1 MQVIFSGILMAL
13 LSFCACAESDR
24 IHLGETIYRQGIL
37 PSGAKLVGTRENDI
51 NAEGIGAACVS
62 CHRRSGLGTQEGRY
76 VIPPIIGKYLFR
88 TSAKNIE
95 DMNLPHVVGNQS
107 ARVAY
112 TDATLAQAIRSGIN
126 AEGKPLNYLMPRY
139 KLDDANMAILVDY
152 LKQLTSG
159 PVPGVTD
166 DTIHFATII
175 TPDVSPETRQAMV
188 NVLNQFFIDKNS
200 FIRGGVRPMR
210 TSKEV
215 MYRVNRKWQLHIW
228 DLSGTPDTWEQQLKE
243 KLKTEPVYAVISG
256 LGAKTWEPIHK
267 FCEGEAI
274 PCLFPNVDL
283 PVVAENDFYPVYFS
297 KGVLLEAQL
306 ISHQLQENHSKTG
319 LPRIVQIYRQGDIGE
334 AAAKKFRT
342 ELSELHPNIVDRP
355 LGSNVSTLD
364 IQNAVQSI
372 DSKDVLVLWLRPGDI
387 QLLPPNKQEVNEVY
401 FSGIMG
407 GLESAPIP
415 TSWRSIAHIAYPF
428 DLPNVRKVRMNYPLT
443 WLKIKGIPIVNE
455 RVQSDTYL
463 ACGIL
468 AETLSEMLDS
478 FVRDYLVERVEVML
492 SHRVITGY
500 YPRFGLAP
508 GQRFASKGGYIAHYS
523 GENDLLLTAEGDW
536 IVP

>member
-1 MQVIFSGILMAL
+1 MQVIFSGILMAF
-13 LSFCACAESDR
+13 LSFCAYAESDTA
-24 IHLGETIYRQGIL
+24 HLGETIYRQGTL
-37 PSGAKLVGTRENDI
+37 PSGAKLAGTRENDI
-51 NAEGIGAACVS
+51 NVEGIGAACAS

-112 TDATLAQAIRSGIN
+112 TDVTLGQAIRSGIS
-126 AEGKPLNYLMPRY
+126 AEGKQLNYLMPRY
-139 KLDDANMAILVDY
+139 KLDDANMAILIDY

-175 TPDVSPETRQAMV
+175 TPDVNPETRQAMV
-188 NVLNQFFIDKNS
+188 NVLNQFFTDKNS

-256 LGAKTWEPIHK
+256 LGAKTWEPVHK
-267 FCEGEAI
+267 FCEGEVI

-342 ELSELHPNIVDRP
+342 EISESHPNIVDRP
-355 LGSNVSTLD
+355 LASNVSTLD
-364 IQNAVQSI
+364 LRDALQDLNSNDA
-372 DSKDVLVLWLRPGDI
+372 LVLWLRPSDI
-387 QLLPPNKQEVNEVY
+387 QLLPPDKQEVNEVY
-401 FSGIMG
+401 LSGIMG
-407 GLESAPIP
+407 GLEKAPLP

-428 DLPNVRKVRMNYPLT
+428 DLPNLRKVRMNYPLT

-508 GQRFASKGGYIAHYS
+508 DQRFASKGGYITHFS
-523 GENDLLLTAEGDW
+523 GENNSLLVADGDW